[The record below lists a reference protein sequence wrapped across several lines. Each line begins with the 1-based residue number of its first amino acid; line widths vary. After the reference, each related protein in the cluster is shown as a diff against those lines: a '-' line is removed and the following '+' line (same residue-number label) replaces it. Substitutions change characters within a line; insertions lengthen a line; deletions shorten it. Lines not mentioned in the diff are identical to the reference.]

1 MKPTSTIA
9 HLFGHNLWANL
20 RLIDACA
27 ALNPEQLNTKP
38 PGVFASIRDSLEH
51 VVRSE
56 ESYFSLIST
65 GQRPHRPEE
74 PPPMTIEEMKESAI
88 TTGRGLLAL
97 APSIDIVDSVQIDW
111 GGPIREVPKM
121 VILTQV
127 INHATEHRAEVI
139 TILIQLGIQPPALD
153 SWTYFDQ
160 GTVQV

>member
-1 MKPTSTIA
+1 
-9 HLFGHNLWANL
+9 
-20 RLIDACA
+20 
-27 ALNPEQLNTKP
+27 
-38 PGVFASIRDSLEH
+38 
-51 VVRSE
+51 
-56 ESYFSLIST
+56 
-65 GQRPHRPEE
+65 
-74 PPPMTIEEMKESAI
+74 MTIEEMKESAI

-160 GTVQV
+160 WTVQV